1 MTIEQEIKQ
10 VKFRSNFAKAVIN
23 VIYTSNWISG
33 QQNEI
38 LKPFDLSIQ
47 QYNVL
52 RILRGQNPKP
62 ISVNAII
69 ERMMDKMSNA
79 SRLVDKLLAKELVIR
94 RECPDDR
101 RAVEIFITEK
111 GLNVLSE
118 LDNVQSEW
126 EKRLHN
132 LDESEALLLSDLLD
146 RLRNSTEE

>member
-79 SRLVDKLLAKELVIR
+79 SRLVDKLLTKELVIR

>member
-38 LKPFDLSIQ
+38 LKPYDLSVQ

-52 RILRGQNPKP
+52 RILRGQSPKP

-111 GLNVLSE
+111 GINILSE

-126 EKRLHN
+126 EKTLHN
-132 LDESEALLLSDLLD
+132 LDESEVLLLSDLLD
-146 RLRNSTEE
+146 RLRNSTTE

>member
-10 VKFRSNFAKAVIN
+10 VKFRSSFAKAIIN
-23 VIYTSNWISG
+23 VVYTSNWISG

-38 LKPFDLSIQ
+38 LKPYDLSIQ

-52 RILRGQNPKP
+52 RILRGQSPKP

-79 SRLVDKLLAKELVIR
+79 SRLVDKLLSKDLVIR

-111 GLNVLSE
+111 GLNILSE
-118 LDNVQSEW
+118 LDESQSEW
-126 EKRLHN
+126 EKSLHN

-146 RLRNSTEE
+146 RLRNSETE

>member
-10 VKFRSNFAKAVIN
+10 VKFRSNFAKAIIN
-23 VIYTSNWISG
+23 VVYTSNWISG

-38 LKPFDLSIQ
+38 LKPYDLSIQ

-52 RILRGQNPKP
+52 RILRGQSPKP

-79 SRLVDKLLAKELVIR
+79 SRLVDKLLSKDLVIR
-94 RECPDDR
+94 RECSDDR

-111 GLNVLSE
+111 GLSILSE
-118 LDNVQSEW
+118 LDESQSEW
-126 EKRLHN
+126 EKSLHN
-132 LDESEALLLSDLLD
+132 LNESEALLLSDLLD
-146 RLRNSTEE
+146 KLRNSEIE